1 MTEADAN
8 RDVEMEPPVVAAA
21 AADES
26 ESEDEELSLKKL
38 EAITT
43 RRAIFAAI
51 EEGDDEK
58 DNNNNKSSSS
68 SSDESSEGNVH
79 SHRPFVRLFV
89 PSNTRSVKPG
99 ATTRDLK
106 ELILTTVG
114 GFHKG
119 FTKRFFAGIKP
130 IVERVIEE
138 EAYIP
143 DSYYPEEENGTP
155 TPAEEVT
162 PDAASTEVL
171 HFLLRTTQCVQAHLD
186 HVLDKRSTTARS
198 SHHVGQ
204 TVPIIPEVFDV
215 AVMLHDILL
224 TLPICGPEA
233 LPLQTALVT
242 LCETWWHA
250 NASNREQLLYILPV
264 LVTKALGADGQ
275 PSHHSDVIRLD
286 KIREAFYDIDF
297 SIPSSDFL
305 RTLLLKLA
313 SSPLCLKLKEG
324 QRFIAFLFL
333 LDSSFVK
340 DLHQAIKIQIPE
352 AKKPLLKTY
361 GEIYKKAWKDSQ
373 SSKYNL
379 DDIQQTIE
387 EDVLQDLMYSV
398 LHIEKPKMFKALL
411 VVLEPFHEA
420 KKSTEMEGL
429 LYRTY
434 GPILRRALRAANPDV
449 RIQAATVLG
458 EVFPLQNP
466 AHGDADEAFATGTQ
480 YLMELLEDKHPK
492 VRVASAETVAKVL
505 ATYWDVLDAKKIYGL
520 LNRKCH
526 YCFGFKLS
534 SFVGYI
540 SL

>member
-1 MTEADAN
+1 MTEAEVDADG
-8 RDVEMEPPVVAAA
+8 DVEMEPPSQPKTTAT
-21 AADES
+21 ADNS
-26 ESEDEELSLKKL
+26 DSEDEEVSQKKREIL
-38 EAITT
+38 TT

-51 EEGDDEK
+51 EEQDDNK
-58 DNNNNKSSSS
+58 DDQGEDD
-68 SSDESSEGNVH
+68 SDEGNIH
-79 SHRPFVRLFV
+79 SHRPFLRLFV
-89 PSNTRSVKPG
+89 PSNTRPLKRG
-99 ATTRDLK
+99 ANSRDLK
-106 ELILTTVG
+106 ELILNTVG
-114 GFHKG
+114 SLHKG

-130 IVERVIEE
+130 IVERLIEE

-162 PDAASTEVL
+162 PDAESTEVL
-171 HFLLRTTQCVQAHLD
+171 QFMLRITQCVQAHLD
-186 HVLDKRSTTARS
+186 CVLEKRNNSTSRS
-198 SHHVGQ
+198 SHVGQ
-204 TVPIIPEVFDV
+204 TVHIITEVFDV
-215 AVMLHDILL
+215 AVLLHDILL
-224 TLPICGPEA
+224 TLPVCGPEA
-233 LPLQTALVT
+233 LPLQTALVN

-264 LVTKALGADGQ
+264 LVNKALGADGQ
-275 PSHHSDVIRLD
+275 VTHNSDVTRLD

-297 SIPSSDFL
+297 SIQSSDFL

-373 SSKYNL
+373 NSKYNL

-387 EDVLQDLMYSV
+387 EDVLQDLMFSV
-398 LHIEKPKMFKALL
+398 LHIEKQKMFKALL

-420 KKSTEMEGL
+420 KKSTEMEAL

-449 RIQAATVLG
+449 RINAATVLG

-466 AHGDADEAFATGTQ
+466 AHADADEAFATGSQ
-480 YLMELLEDKHPK
+480 YLMELLEDKNQK

-520 LNRKCH
+520 LNRKLRRVCSCELVLLC
-526 YCFGFKLS
+526 YP
-534 SFVGYI
+534 I
-540 SL
+540 

>member
-1 MTEADAN
+1 MTEATADADG
-8 RDVEMEPPVVAAA
+8 DVVMQPPTQSTEPDLAN
-21 AADES
+21 ES
-26 ESEDEELSLKKL
+26 DNEDEEVSQKKRD
-38 EAITT
+38 AIIV
-43 RRAIFAAI
+43 RKAIFAAI
-51 EEGDDEK
+51 EEGSDDHGGL
-58 DNNNNKSSSS
+58 
-68 SSDESSEGNVH
+68 DEDERDEENVQ
-79 SHRPFVRLFV
+79 SHRPFLRLFV
-89 PSNTRSVKPG
+89 PSNTRPLKRG
-99 ATTRDLK
+99 ANSRDLRD
-106 ELILTTVG
+106 LILNTVG
-114 GFHKG
+114 SFHKG

-130 IVERVIEE
+130 IVERLIEE

-143 DSYYPEEENGTP
+143 ESYYPEEEDGTP

-162 PDAASTEVL
+162 PDAESTEVL
-171 HFLLRTTQCVQAHLD
+171 QFMLRTTQCVQAHLE
-186 HVLDKRSTTARS
+186 HVLEKRNAASRS
-198 SHHVGQ
+198 SHAGQ
-204 TVPIIPEVFDV
+204 TVHIITEVFDV
-215 AVMLHDILL
+215 AVLLHDVLL
-224 TLPICGPEA
+224 TLPVCGPEA
-233 LPLQTALVT
+233 LPLQTALVN
-242 LCETWWHA
+242 LCEMWWHA

-264 LVTKALGADGQ
+264 LVNKALGADGQ
-275 PSHHSDVIRLD
+275 VTHNSDVIRLD

-297 SIPSSDFL
+297 SIQSSDFL

-398 LHIEKPKMFKALL
+398 LHIEKQKMFKALL
-411 VVLEPFHEA
+411 VVLEPFHEG
-420 KKSTEMEGL
+420 KKSSEMEAL

-449 RIQAATVLG
+449 RINAATVLG

-466 AHGDADEAFATGTQ
+466 ANADADEAFATGSK
-480 YLMELLEDKHPK
+480 YLMELLEDKNHK

-505 ATYWDVLDAKKIYGL
+505 VVYWDVLDAKKIYGL
-520 LNRKCH
+520 LNRK
-526 YCFGFKLS
+526 YGL
-534 SFVGYI
+534 
-540 SL
+540 